1 MRLWTFIVSMMPV
14 GELRF
19 SIPFGLFSGLH
30 WLEAFIYSIIGN
42 SLISLILFFLIYY
55 YKIERIQNFFNK
67 IPIVGSIFRKWQNS
81 SIKKSQKINKWSY
94 VGLALFVSIPLP
106 VTGAWTAVMIATFL
120 ELKPIKSFLYISL
133 GLVIS
138 GTIVTIIC
146 LNFSNLME
154 YFFINKQDIMNFINS
169 MS

>member
-19 SIPFGLFSGLH
+19 SIPFGLFSGLY
-30 WLEAFIYSIIGN
+30 WFEAFTYSLIGN

-55 YKIERIQNFFNK
+55 YKIERIQIFFNK

>member
-55 YKIERIQNFFNK
+55 YKFERIQIFFNK
-67 IPIVGSIFRKWQNS
+67 IPIVGSIFR
-81 SIKKSQKINKWSY
+81 
-94 VGLALFVSIPLP
+94 
-106 VTGAWTAVMIATFL
+106 
-120 ELKPIKSFLYISL
+120 
-133 GLVIS
+133 
-138 GTIVTIIC
+138 
-146 LNFSNLME
+146 
-154 YFFINKQDIMNFINS
+154 
-169 MS
+169 